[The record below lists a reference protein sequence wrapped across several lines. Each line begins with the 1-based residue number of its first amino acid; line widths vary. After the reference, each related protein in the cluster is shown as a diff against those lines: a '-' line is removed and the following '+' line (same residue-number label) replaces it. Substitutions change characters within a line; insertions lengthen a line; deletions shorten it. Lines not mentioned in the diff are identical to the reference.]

1 MNGGHDGVQGGPLK
15 GPNPWMDANTS
26 ARLWNRKSR
35 WPRACY
41 PPRVRA
47 AWVTTALVLSGW
59 ASPALAQGP
68 DYATDSGEWNSVS
81 RLIQIAR
88 DRQIPVETPDRLD
101 VGTLQPTDSLLILH
115 PREAL
120 PAPAVTAFLRAGGR
134 AALADDFGAGDALLE
149 VFQISR
155 AAPDARR
162 APQLR
167 GNPELLLA
175 RPRGRHRLTEGV
187 AALGSNHPA
196 MVHHRELAPI
206 FELSEG
212 EALVLAGAVGSGRL
226 VVLSDPS
233 VLIDNMLELRDNRRF
248 AENLLSYLDDGRG
261 GTLYVIGPE
270 ATLAGRFGEPGADRP
285 LHDLR
290 SALESLAH
298 LELPPL
304 ALRIAA
310 LALAAIALVLAF
322 GALPRQTPYRTSRM
336 FARAPSVG
344 GFAGRVAFFGRKKV
358 SLLAPLLVY
367 KFELEAA
374 LLEHLGL
381 GERTLLRDVL
391 DAMRARGAGEAD
403 VSRMRT
409 LLLELDRLRAAQDEP
424 PGAPHIGA
432 RRFRQL
438 VAEGEQL
445 LSTLEVG

>member
-1 MNGGHDGVQGGPLK
+1 VRGIRPTIFTIVIACGIAGAISRA
-15 GPNPWMDANTS
+15 DAQPD
-26 ARLWNRKSR
+26 A
-35 WPRACY
+35 
-41 PPRVRA
+41 
-47 AWVTTALVLSGW
+47 
-59 ASPALAQGP
+59 
-68 DYATDSGEWNSVS
+68 DYALEGDAWNSVS
-81 RLIQIAR
+81 RLMQIAR
-88 DRQIPVETPDRLD
+88 DRELRMDAPARLD
-101 VGTLQPTDSLLILH
+101 VGILQPGDSLLILH
-115 PREAL
+115 PREAP
-120 PAPAVTAFLRAGGR
+120 PASGITAFLRAGGR
-134 AALADDFGAGDALLE
+134 VALADDFGAGDTLLD
-149 VFQISR
+149 VFQIDRGAPRPELASR
-155 AAPDARR
+155 M
-162 APQLR
+162 R

-187 AALGSNHPA
+187 AALASNHPA

-248 AENLLSYLDDGRG
+248 AENLLTYLDDGRG
-261 GTLYVIGPE
+261 GTLYVIGPD
-270 ATLAGRFGEPGADRP
+270 TPVVGRFGEPGADRP

-290 SALESLAH
+290 TALEQLAT

-310 LALAAIALVLAF
+310 LALTAIALVLAF
-322 GALPRQTPYRTSRM
+322 GALPRRSPYRTERM

-367 KFELEAA
+367 KFELEAEI
-374 LLEHLGL
+374 LEHLAL

-391 DAMRARGAGEAD
+391 DAMRARGAGDED
-403 VSRMRT
+403 VARMRS
-409 LLLELDRLRAAQDEP
+409 LLLELDKLRAAQDRP
-424 PGAPHIGA
+424 PGAPHIGE

-438 VAEGEQL
+438 VAEGERL
-445 LSTLEVG
+445 LSSLESPG